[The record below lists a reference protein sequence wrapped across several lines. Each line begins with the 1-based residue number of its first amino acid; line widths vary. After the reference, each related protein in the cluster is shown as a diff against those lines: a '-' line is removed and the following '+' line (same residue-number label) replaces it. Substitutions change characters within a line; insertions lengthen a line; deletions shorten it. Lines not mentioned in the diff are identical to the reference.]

1 MPQGQGACLLR
12 DHTNENLRLQ
22 ENSQNLFWWT
32 VWESFPQTTV
42 GSSWWLLSRT
52 TKQIQL
58 QLSERDEKSLV
69 SWLLPND
76 LKRPAD
82 TCKQVRSITT
92 KLLYSNMKDQ
102 ISNCTTTTLTSLNAT
117 TCESN
122 MRNRTGPDS
131 SLPFLF
137 NSFSLLSSFHTI
149 CTNLMRELYM
159 HWFLLR
165 LIRHWYC
172 HQSNSSVCNGKEG
185 ECGIHINESRATPP
199 WYLLV

>member
-1 MPQGQGACLLR
+1 MVEQKR
-12 DHTNENLRLQ
+12 RKI
-22 ENSQNLFWWT
+22 
-32 VWESFPQTTV
+32 
-42 GSSWWLLSRT
+42 SSSAT
-52 TKQIQL
+52 IT
-58 QLSERDEKSLV
+58 
-69 SWLLPND
+69 ND
-76 LKRPAD
+76 LKGPAE
-82 TCKQVRSITT
+82 TYKLVRSITAKPLCSNT
-92 KLLYSNMKDQ
+92 KHQ
-102 ISNCTTTTLTSLNAT
+102 ISNCTTTSLHVT

-137 NSFSLLSSFHTI
+137 NSFSLLSSFRTI

-165 LIRHWYC
+165 LIRHVYC

-185 ECGIHINESRATPP
+185 ECGIHINESKGTPP